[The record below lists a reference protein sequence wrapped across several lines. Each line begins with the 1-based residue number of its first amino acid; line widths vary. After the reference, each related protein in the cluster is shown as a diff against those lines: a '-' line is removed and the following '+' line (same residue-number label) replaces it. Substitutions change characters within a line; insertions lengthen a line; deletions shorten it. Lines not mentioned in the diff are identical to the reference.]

1 MKIGL
6 IMTGHPRQF
15 KDCYPSVKQF
25 ILDKHNV
32 DVYIS
37 TWDHNFNHIERKH
50 LTKPFD
56 PMPVIDLYKPV
67 NVHIENHIQYYE
79 NKKVIQFNEH
89 PPSCNRKHLLCQVNE
104 DDGYCHSLENV
115 RDQWYIVKKGFE
127 LIKDPNKYDYIM
139 KLRLDVMFKYFV
151 FQENLPKDTIIVPF
165 DHEEWSD
172 VLEHVCNDTVAYGS
186 PDAMA
191 KYCRTYDYFEEI
203 MKIRNG
209 LVWMEWI
216 LGYYLKYICNI
227 QAKVDRDTLQHSLC
241 HHLPDV

>member
-79 NKKVIQFNEH
+79 NKKVIQFT
-89 PPSCNRKHLLCQVNE
+89 SK
-104 DDGYCHSLENV
+104 
-115 RDQWYIVKKGFE
+115 
-127 LIKDPNKYDYIM
+127 
-139 KLRLDVMFKYFV
+139 FK
-151 FQENLPKDTIIVPF
+151 
-165 DHEEWSD
+165 
-172 VLEHVCNDTVAYGS
+172 
-186 PDAMA
+186 
-191 KYCRTYDYFEEI
+191 
-203 MKIRNG
+203 
-209 LVWMEWI
+209 
-216 LGYYLKYICNI
+216 
-227 QAKVDRDTLQHSLC
+227 QAKIYHSIKFAKREKREADLA
-241 HHLPDV
+241 LT